1 MCSWKN
7 SMVVAILKTLL
18 ISFWRSALYK
28 DIGERLK
35 FRDENILLF
44 FLLNMLDT
52 YLTFKVFGMFDG

>member
-18 ISFWRSALYK
+18 ISFRRSSLYK
-28 DIGERLK
+28 DIGERSK
-35 FRDENILLF
+35 FRDENILLS

-52 YLTFKVFGMFDG
+52 YLTFKVFGIFDG